1 MLLILRGCNG
11 AAAGRQCTS
20 ADSSSTF
27 ASCQT
32 GGTTHIADAQTA
44 ANTAAAAAAAPAAAA
59 AAGVTTP
66 VGAPKPDAWLE
77 VVDKKSGLTYY
88 WNQDSGGQYC

>member
-1 MLLILRGCNG
+1 LLILRGCNG
-11 AAAGRQCTS
+11 EAAGRHCTY
-20 ADSSSTF
+20 AHSSSTF
-27 ASCQT
+27 GSRQT
-32 GGTTHIADAQTA
+32 GGNTHIADAQLAAATA
-44 ANTAAAAAAAPAAAA
+44 AGAA

-88 WNQDSGGQYC
+88 WNQDSGVIRLRALDNS